1 MHKPEFVEKIGQ
13 LINRH
18 GMPFRRAIGLEA
30 ELYRQTREKQG
41 LALFLPCDLTVPS
54 SRRPPN
60 CRMACDTLYCE
71 IGAHML

>member
-1 MHKPEFVEKIGQ
+1 MHKPKFVGKIGQ
-13 LINRH
+13 LNNRH

-41 LALFLPCDLTVPS
+41 LSLFLPCDLTVLS
-54 SRRPPN
+54 LRKALN
-60 CRMACDTLYCE
+60 CKMACDALYCE